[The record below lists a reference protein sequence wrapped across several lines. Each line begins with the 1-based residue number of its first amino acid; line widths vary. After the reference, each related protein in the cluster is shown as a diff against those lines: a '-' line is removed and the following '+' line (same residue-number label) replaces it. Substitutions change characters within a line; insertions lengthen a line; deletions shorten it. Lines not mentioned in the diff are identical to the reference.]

1 MSRAGRSAS
10 RRRRQVL
17 EICGLKKTY
26 GLKPVLRG
34 IDLTVQRGER
44 VALLGANGTGKTT
57 LLRVLAGLTQPRAG
71 SIRVAGL
78 DAKQHMQQIRRLVGF
93 VAHQPYLYGELS
105 ALENLLFF
113 GSMYSVER
121 AQQRADELLRR
132 VGLEK
137 RSHERVSTLSRGQLQ
152 RLSW

>member
-34 IDLTVQRGER
+34 IDLTVHQGER

-57 LLRVLAGLTQPRAG
+57 LLRLLAGLTQPSAG
-71 SIRVAGL
+71 SMRVAGL
-78 DAKQHMQQIRRLVGF
+78 DAKQHMQQIRYLVGF

-113 GSMYSVER
+113 GKMYSVER
-121 AQQRADELLRR
+121 SQERAGELLRR
-132 VGLEK
+132 VGRE
-137 RSHERVSTLSRGQLQ
+137 RRTHEGVNTLSR
-152 RLSW
+152 